1 MCTSPQA
8 TLRRSAATRSRC
20 TRALPCRECP
30 PAALPLCAH
39 RQPADH
45 EQCSC
50 DWRTSATGVRV
61 PHVHTQRLLPRTC
74 ACCFACSRA
83 DCGRASIQPTP
94 HLPPPCS
101 SLGASGSLFAL
112 LSYYTLC
119 YPDSRI
125 YFLFV
130 FDLDAMT
137 VRACA
142 RAAVWAARPPALG
155 TGDDC
160 APLRCRSTRAHIW
173 RMRRTHDTRF
183 RHVICASSVC
193 CPATRLSR
201 RVGAGRAPCHPFERG
216 R

>member
-1 MCTSPQA
+1 MQ
-8 TLRRSAATRSRC
+8 LRLAC
-20 TRALPCRECP
+20 E
-30 PAALPLCAH
+30 
-39 RQPADH
+39 
-45 EQCSC
+45 C
-50 DWRTSATGVRV
+50 DWRASAARAHAAIAAAHVRMLLCVQSRRLWAGVY
-61 PHVHTQRLLPRTC
+61 
-74 ACCFACSRA
+74 SE
-83 DCGRASIQPTP
+83 PTP

-155 TGDDC
+155 LGDNR

-173 RMRRTHDTRF
+173 RMRRTHDTCF
-183 RHVICASSVC
+183 RHDIGASSVR

-201 RVGAGRAPCHPFERG
+201 RVGARRASCRPFERG
-216 R
+216 RCAC